1 MHRMRH
7 PHQEPAAPPQSAN
20 RAGIPDRLRLA
31 FSLHAEARRRGM
43 PVEEVAG
50 EASEHTRRARAL
62 RADRQPAPPEA
73 GLGDEAGRTFSRRRI
88 LGTAGTLAAAAALP
102 GGPLAAR
109 RAAAAVA
116 GTGSGTAP
124 RIAIIGAGLAGLRCA
139 HRLWTQGAPV
149 AATVYEADT
158 THVGGRCWSL
168 RGFFDNGA
176 VHEHGGSFISSS
188 DTAILGLAHR
198 LGIGR
203 EYANGGALDTGDY
216 TAWIAGA
223 SYTGTQQQADWVSE
237 AYDAFNAS
245 YRAAGT
251 ARYDGANPEARRLD
265 RLSCLEYLDE
275 IGLASGSRLGQ
286 LVQSLQLQ
294 SGGEPAEASALGM
307 IGFLGASST
316 FAGGGFDEKYHLV
329 GGNDQLVSGM
339 VAQLPEGAVRQGYEL
354 IALRQ
359 NADCTYTCTFDRAGS
374 TVSVTADHVVLALPF
389 STLRGVDLSGANL
402 SALKLSA
409 IRQQGMGHSAKIVTQ
424 LSAKTWPALGFNGI
438 TNTGPLGY
446 QTAWDGSVAQGPAG
460 APALLVNF
468 PGGNTARDTLTGAAH
483 GPAPDADVRWFLSQ
497 IEHLY
502 PGTTAA
508 YTGKAYEDH
517 WSLDP
522 WHLGAYHYYKVGQYT
537 SFAGYEGV
545 QEGRIHFA
553 GEHTDVE
560 NSTLNAAVVS
570 GERVAGEITRQ
581 I

>member
-7 PHQEPAAPPQSAN
+7 PHQEPAAPPQSVN
-20 RAGIPDRLRLA
+20 RTGIPDRLRLA
-31 FSLHAEARRRGM
+31 FSTHAEARRRAM

-50 EASEHTRRARAL
+50 EAVERTRRARAEHAERRL
-62 RADRQPAPPEA
+62 ASSEA
-73 GLGDEAGRTFSRRRI
+73 GSADTGSRTLSRRRL
-88 LGTAGTLAAAAALP
+88 LGTAGALAATAALP
-102 GGPLAAR
+102 GAPLAPR
-109 RAAAAVA
+109 RAAAA
-116 GTGSGTAP
+116 GDSPTPGP

-139 HRLWTQGAPV
+139 HRLWTQGRPV

-158 THVGGRCWSL
+158 THIGGRCWSL

-188 DTAILGLAHR
+188 DTAILGLAHS
-198 LGIGR
+198 LGIAR
-203 EYANGGALDTGDY
+203 EYANGGALDDGDY
-216 TAWIAGA
+216 TAWIGNGP
-223 SYTGTQQQADWVSE
+223 YTGDRQQEDWVAE
-237 AYDAFNAS
+237 AYEAFNAS

-251 ARYDGANPEARRLD
+251 ARYNSSTPEARRLD
-265 RLSCLEYLDE
+265 RLSCLDYLDE
-275 IGLASGSRLGQ
+275 IGLAADSRLGQ

-307 IGFLGASST
+307 IGFLGSSAT

-329 GGNDQLVSGM
+329 GGNDRLVSGM
-339 VAQLPEGAVRQGYEL
+339 AAQLPAGAVRQGYEL

-359 NADCTYTCTFDRAGS
+359 NGDCSYTCTFDRSGS

-389 STLRGVDLSGANL
+389 STLRNVDLSGANL
-402 SALKLSA
+402 SARKMTA
-409 IRQQGMGHSAKIVTQ
+409 IREQGMGHNAKIVTQ
-424 LSAKTWPALGFNGI
+424 LSAKTWPRLGFNGI

-446 QTAWDGSVAQGPAG
+446 QTAWDGSVAQGPGG

-468 PGGNTARDTLTGAAH
+468 PGGNTARTTLTGAAH
-483 GPAPDADVRWFLSQ
+483 GPAPAADVRWFLSQ
-497 IEHLY
+497 VERLY

-537 SFAGYEGV
+537 SFAGYEEV
-545 QEGRIHFA
+545 QEGRVHFA

-570 GERVAGEITRQ
+570 GERVAGEIAHQ